1 MTGGAGV
8 TGSSRVAEARRVLD
22 AAGIHAPVRA
32 VGVDGEIAAVTGS
45 PGLRTPLAR
54 VAPELRAVGFR
65 YVALELNHERERT
78 IQDT

>member
-1 MTGGAGV
+1 MNGSPDGA
-8 TGSSRVAEARRVLD
+8 SRVVEARRVLE

-32 VGVDGEIAAVTGS
+32 VGIDAEIAAVTGS
-45 PGLRTPLAR
+45 PELRGPLAR

-65 YVALELNHERERT
+65 YVALEVNHERERT